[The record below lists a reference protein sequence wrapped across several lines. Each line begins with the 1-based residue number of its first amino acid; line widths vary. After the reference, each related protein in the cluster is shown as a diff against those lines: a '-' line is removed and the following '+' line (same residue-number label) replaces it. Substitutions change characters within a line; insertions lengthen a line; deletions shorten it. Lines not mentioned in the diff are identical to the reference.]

1 MRARVIIYKAVIQT
15 VLLYISESW
24 VVTDAML
31 KVLEGLYHQVDQR
44 ITGMSSQKI
53 REGGW
58 GW

>member
-1 MRARVIIYKAVIQT
+1 MIYKAVIQT

-24 VVTDAML
+24 VVTDEML

>member
-1 MRARVIIYKAVIQT
+1 MIYKAVIQT